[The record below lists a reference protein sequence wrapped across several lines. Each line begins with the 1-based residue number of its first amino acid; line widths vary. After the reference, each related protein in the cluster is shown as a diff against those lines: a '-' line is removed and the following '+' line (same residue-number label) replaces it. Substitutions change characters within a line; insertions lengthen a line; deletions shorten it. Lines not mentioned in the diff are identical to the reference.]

1 LSTKKLEETASQLLT
16 KMESLFRCFTES
28 ETEICRNRKITN
40 AESKIIHAITPGGE
54 NYVNKIAENLKLSK
68 SRISRLVSSLKR
80 KGLIAK
86 KENDEDHRFN
96 VISLT
101 AKGQELKNIVYK
113 DKLNRCME
121 TLSLVPEKSY
131 TSLLSNLEALKN
143 AFDQYKEHR
152 LKTKTK

>member
-54 NYVNKIAENLKLSK
+54 NYVNKIAENL
-68 SRISRLVSSLKR
+68 LVSSLKR

>member
-1 LSTKKLEETASQLLT
+1 MENLL
-16 KMESLFRCFTES
+16 RCFTES
-28 ETEICRNRKITN
+28 ETELCKNRKITN
-40 AESKIIHAITPGGE
+40 AESRIIHSINPGGD
-54 NYVNKIAENLKLSK
+54 NYVNKIASDLKLSK

-101 AKGQELKNIVYK
+101 AKGQELKNLVYQ

-121 TLSLVPEKSY
+121 TLSLVPEKVY
-131 TSLLSNLEALKN
+131 PNLLANLETLKN
-143 AFDQYKEHR
+143 AFDQYKENR
-152 LKTKTK
+152 PKSKSR